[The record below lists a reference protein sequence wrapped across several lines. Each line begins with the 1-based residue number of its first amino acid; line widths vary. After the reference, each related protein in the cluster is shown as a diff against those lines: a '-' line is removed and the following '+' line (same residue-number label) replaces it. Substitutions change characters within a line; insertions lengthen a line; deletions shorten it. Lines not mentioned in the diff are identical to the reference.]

1 MRVVRTRAA
10 VWILGIAAGVGFVY
24 AGSRAGAQSPSSA
37 NATAAASPSTSN
49 AAIRGWRKGTGW
61 GWIWGKDDEVGALN
75 AMTDSTRA
83 AALALAS
90 RGESFDLGMT
100 YSRRSYKWP
109 GHSPGE
115 ILTFRS
121 PDGIRRMKDAD
132 APPEATNPD
141 SVFWHS
147 AALFISDNVATQIDG
162 LAHITAG
169 ADDHWYNGFKESE
182 WGGDWGPRKCDATT
196 IPPIIARGVLI
207 DVAAYKK
214 VDALPGHTL
223 ISTQDLKDTLA
234 WEGVALRPGDVVLV
248 RTGTARFWGDDGAD
262 HATIAAHDSAGPD
275 LVATKWLV
283 EDQGAM
289 MVGSD
294 TSGYEVN
301 PPSGKPGTGIPVH
314 RYLLVDQGVHIGEFH
329 YLEGLSRARA
339 YAFCYIASVSKIK
352 GTAAG
357 FALRPIAIR

>member
-1 MRVVRTRAA
+1 MRANTRWIVAGLVISGAIVARMFASAA
-10 VWILGIAAGVGFVY
+10 EPPPKP
-24 AGSRAGAQSPSSA
+24 AQEVSSA
-37 NATAAASPSTSN
+37 SPAS
-49 AAIRGWRKGTGW
+49 IKGWTKGKGW
-61 GWIWGKDDEVGALN
+61 GWIWGKDDQLGSLN
-75 AMTDSTRA
+75 AMTDASRA
-83 AALALAS
+83 AALSLAKK
-90 RGESFDLGMT
+90 GEVFDLGMT
-100 YSRRSYKWP
+100 YSRNSYKWP

-121 PDGIRRMKDAD
+121 PDGIDRMRDKD
-132 APPEATNPD
+132 APPDAINPD
-141 SVFWHS
+141 KVLWHS
-147 AALFISDNVATQIDG
+147 AALFINDNVATQIDG

-169 ADDHWYNGFKESE
+169 RDYHWYNGFKESE

-223 ISTQDLKDTLA
+223 ISTQDLNDTLA
-234 WEGVALRPGDVVLV
+234 WEGVKLQPGDIVLV
-248 RTGTARFWGDDGAD
+248 RTGTGRYWGEDGAD
-262 HATIAAHDSAGPD
+262 HTKIGEHDSAGPD
-275 LVATKWLV
+275 LVATKWLI

-301 PPSGKPGTGIPVH
+301 PAPQGARTGIPVH

-329 YLEGLSRARA
+329 NLEGPSKAKA
-339 YAFCYIASVSKIK
+339 YVFCYVAMTNKIR

-357 FALRPIAIR
+357 FALRPVALR